1 MTIAGRQVLKSV
13 AWSSGGALSMRLG
26 QFLIGIVAARIL
38 LPHDFGVFA
47 ITLAV
52 YAIVV
57 NVSELG
63 VSSALIRQNE
73 DLDRMAPTAV
83 TISLL
88 SATSLAAILWFVAPL
103 VARAFGAAEATDPV
117 RVMAFVVL
125 LAGPSAVPSALLTR
139 SFRQDLRFRAD
150 ALSFVVSN
158 GLLIAL
164 ALMGLGPL
172 ALAWSRVAGQLTSV
186 ITLIIVAPKYRPGFR
201 RKEAAHLLRFGL
213 PLVGAN
219 LTGFAIGSVDS
230 IVIGHA
236 AGPVKLGFYTLANN
250 IASWPLGLS
259 TSVLVNVG
267 LPLMAKVKEDIA
279 ELSRYLTNALRTLSG
294 VFFYITAMCI
304 GLAQPLVDAVYG
316 DKWAATGP
324 VLAVLAAYGS
334 VRVIMALLSDVLVAC
349 GATRSL
355 FWIQVVWIC
364 VLIPS
369 MIFGAHF
376 AGIVGVASAQVLVG
390 VVLVVP
396 LTMLV
401 ANRVISVPV
410 VPLLKALLWPLVAAA
425 ISGAVAHTVASFLAN
440 PWLSL
445 LAGGIGG
452 TLVYAAL
459 MVRWFRRLRG
469 EIRGLYSGGTSAEVI
484 EALSEADVHL
494 DTPPAL
500 LDEAPIIAVPFAPTS
515 PADGLAADPSDS
527 ALRPRSHPRHP
538 GEHS

>member
-26 QFLIGIVAARIL
+26 QFLIGIIAARIL

-63 VSSALIRQNE
+63 VSSALIRQND

-83 TISLL
+83 TISIL
-88 SATSLAAILWFVAPL
+88 SAASLAAILWFIAPL

-117 RVMAFVVL
+117 RVMAFVIL

-139 SFRQDLRFRAD
+139 VFRQDLRFRAD

-158 GLLIAL
+158 GLLIVL

-201 RKEAAHLLRFGL
+201 RKEAEHLLRFGL

-230 IVIGHA
+230 IVIGNS

-259 TSVLVNVG
+259 TSILVNVG
-267 LPLMAKVKEDIA
+267 LPLMAKVKEDLA
-279 ELSRYLTNALRTLSG
+279 ELSRYLTNAMRTLSG

-316 DKWAATGP
+316 EKWAATGP

-355 FWIQVVWIC
+355 FWIQVAWIC

-369 MIFGAHF
+369 MIFGAYW

-390 VVLVVP
+390 VLLVVP

-410 VPLLKALLWPLVAAA
+410 LPLMKALLWPLVAAA
-425 ISGAVAHTVASFLAN
+425 ISGLVAHAVGSLFTN

-445 LAGGIGG
+445 LVGGVSG
-452 TLVYAAL
+452 TLVYAVL
-459 MVRWFRRLRG
+459 MMRWFRRLRA
-469 EIRGLYSGGTSAEVI
+469 EIRGLYAGGDPAEI
-484 EALSEADVHL
+484 AEALSVAGVHL
-494 DTPPAL
+494 DTPPVL
-500 LDEAPIIAVPFAPTS
+500 LDEAPTIVVPIAQPAECDRDGTTS
-515 PADGLAADPSDS
+515 KTAK
-527 ALRPRSHPRHP
+527 RPYVARNR
-538 GEHS
+538 GDHS

>member
-1 MTIAGRQVLKSV
+1 MSIAGKQVLKSV
-13 AWSSGGALSMRLG
+13 AWSSGGALTMRLG
-26 QFLIGIVAARIL
+26 QFLIGIIAARIL

-88 SATSLAAILWFVAPL
+88 SATSLAAILWFAAPL
-103 VARAFGAAEATDPV
+103 VATAFGAVEAIDPV

-139 SFRQDLRFRAD
+139 NFRQDLRFRAD
-150 ALSFVVSN
+150 GLSFIVSN

-201 RKEAAHLLRFGL
+201 ASEARHLLRFGL

-294 VFFYITAMCI
+294 VFFYITAMCV

-316 DKWAATGP
+316 EKWSAAGP
-324 VLAVLAAYGS
+324 VLAVLAVYGS

-369 MIFGAHF
+369 MIFGALW
-376 AGIVGVASAQVLVG
+376 AGIVGVAGAQVLVG
-390 VVLVVP
+390 AVLVVP
-396 LTMLV
+396 LTMLI

-410 VPLLKALLWPLVAAA
+410 LPLLKALLWPLVAAA
-425 ISGAVAHTVASFLAN
+425 VSGVVAHTVASFIGN

-445 LAGGIGG
+445 LAGGSAG
-452 TLVYAAL
+452 TLVFAAL
-459 MVRWFRRLRG
+459 MLRWFRRLRG
-469 EIRGLYSGGTSAEVI
+469 EIRGLYTGGASDEVV
-484 EALSEADVHL
+484 EALYETGIHL
-494 DTPPAL
+494 DTPPVL
-500 LDEAPIIAVPFAPTS
+500 LDEAPIIVAPIDTK
-515 PADGLAADPSDS
+515 DG
-527 ALRPRSHPRHP
+527 RK
-538 GEHS
+538 